1 MARETVEELLSQLA
15 KAKPTV
21 GAAEY
26 VTSKRR
32 NDDSPA
38 ELGGQVLKR
47 VMLARVDAMC
57 GMECAGATSR
67 LVVGASKR
75 LVEKLNMG
83 EELVR
88 AAMYAAKICNKHAQR
103 LSARSRS
110 AAVEVLCALDAV
122 YHELRY
128 LSVLSRSFDTPSPR
142 EYFCRLLDP
151 CTETPD
157 ELNAERSLRLRQ
169 LRFEITDAAATFLRQ
184 HVSRRGARSIAGI
197 AWELLLLKCQSPR
210 RSGGWNPLLAIFR
223 CRWRESA
230 WLLSDEGGWLGEE
243 EALMPSEP
251 EDAGTMKHRDPIA
264 THSTRLWRRSVR
276 DWTARE
282 YSYAVPSEAAL
293 RLLAQWRIIEVGAGT
308 GYWSRCLAMRGGDTE
323 AYDPDRAEYHGRF
336 DTFATVLPND
346 ADHVLSHLHI
356 DERPLALLV
365 CYPPPSRESFL
376 GTIARKFATLARL
389 SDRLALVG
397 EWRGDTASLRCLQI
411 LVELFVLD
419 QRVPLPNWGDTS
431 AELTLWT
438 VPSSTPAASVCPLD
452 ACSVCK
458 QPSRALKRCRVTC
471 DLDFCSQM
479 CLSKA
484 ATARADLVALKIFL
498 PAAPGRDIADPA
510 YFRRIRD
517 QSASRSSRHNAQIK
531 SSTHAPS
538 ASSDDPTT

>member
-15 KAKPTV
+15 KAKPTA
-21 GAAEY
+21 GRTEY

-32 NDDSPA
+32 NDVPPA
-38 ELGGQVLKR
+38 ELGGEVLKR

-57 GMECAGATSR
+57 GLERAGSTSR
-67 LVVGASKR
+67 LAVGASKR
-75 LVEKLNMG
+75 LVEKLDMG

-88 AAMYAAKICNKHAQR
+88 AATYAAKTCNKHAHR
-103 LSARSRS
+103 IAARSRS

-128 LSVLSRSFDTPSPR
+128 LSVLSRSFNTPSPR

-151 CTETPD
+151 GAEMPD

-169 LRFEITDAAATFLRQ
+169 LRFEITDAATTFLRQ

-197 AWELLLLKCQSPR
+197 AWELLLLKSRCMR

-223 CRWRESA
+223 SRWRESA
-230 WLLSDEGGWLGEE
+230 WLLSDEGGWLGEK

-251 EDAGTMKHRDPIA
+251 EDAGTMKQRDPIA
-264 THSTRLWRRSVR
+264 TPSTRLWRRSVR

-293 RLLAQWRIIEVGAGT
+293 KLLSQWRVIEVGAGT
-308 GYWSRCLAMRGGDTE
+308 GYWSRCLALRGCDAQ

-346 ADHVLSHLHI
+346 ADHVLSNLRL

-376 GTIARKFATLARL
+376 GAIVRKFSKVARL

-397 EWRGDTASLRCLQI
+397 EWRGDTASLRCQQTL
-411 LVELFVLD
+411 LELCVLD

-438 VPSSTPAASVCPLD
+438 VSSSTPDAPVCPLD
-452 ACSVCK
+452 ACTVCK
-458 QPSRALKRCRVTC
+458 QPKSVLKRCRLTC
-471 DLDFCSQM
+471 DLDFCSQT

-484 ATARADLVALKIFL
+484 ATVRADLIALKAFF
-498 PAAPGRDIADPA
+498 PSAPGRDINDPA

-517 QSASRSSRHNAQIK
+517 LSACRLSRRS
-531 SSTHAPS
+531 P
-538 ASSDDPTT
+538 